1 MMSEEEWQNFVY
13 AAFHD
18 LREPLRS
25 ISAFAQLLERQ
36 RPEDKEAAELKAF
49 IIDGVGRVNA
59 LIEDVLTYVR
69 TGNSERRTMLNLGAL
84 VQWAILN
91 LDKPIRETGAKIT
104 YHDLP
109 EALVDESQFVQL
121 FQQLLSNSLKY
132 RSSEPPQIEVSA
144 REEEDAYVISV
155 VDNGVGVDPEYS
167 ERIFGAFKRLQGRE
181 VSGSGLGLALCR
193 KIVEAHGGRIWV
205 ESDGSSVAPSDL
217 LSRCHRA
224 ARG

>member
-36 RPEDKEAAELKAF
+36 HSEDKEAAELKVF
-49 IIDGVGRVNA
+49 IIEGVERVNA

-69 TGNSERRTMLNLGAL
+69 TGNSQRRTMLNLSAL
-84 VQWAILN
+84 VQWAMLN
-91 LDKPIRETGAKIT
+91 LEKPIRETGAKIT

-109 EALVDESQFVQL
+109 EVLVDESQFVQL

-155 VDNGVGVDPEYS
+155 VDNGIGVEPEYG

-193 KIVEAHGGRIWV
+193 KIVEGHGGRIWV
-205 ESDGSSVAPSDL
+205 ESDGKHGSAFRFTVPMP
-217 LSRCHRA
+217 
-224 ARG
+224 